1 MRLAKRCVACD
12 GERLKYAPAVLMP
25 FVAERVFGWRPTE
38 ISPEPDMPAGMSY
51 SICKTMMCE
60 DCGMLFLDMRF
71 DDEEMAA
78 LYRDYR
84 GEAYTADRDRCEPGY
99 AARNATMFAE
109 SNYIDQ
115 IDAILVPYLSA
126 KPRVLDWGGD
136 TSVNTPFRSRAMQ
149 HDVYDISNRPMVE
162 GARSVDLDTVKAS
175 VYDLIV
181 FSHVLEH
188 VPYPRESLREIVNAM
203 RPETVLYVEVPHEEV
218 VRLSE
223 NPAQRLDRKR
233 HWHEQINFFTPSALD
248 AIFKEVGLSIVERKS
263 LPITA
268 GGEECHVF
276 SIVARRFDVSQ
287 STISLL
293 RQD

>member
-12 GERLKYAPAVLMP
+12 GDRLGHVPAVLMP
-25 FVAERVFGWRPTE
+25 FVADRIFGWRPAE
-38 ISPEPDMPAGMSY
+38 ISPEWGLRDIPAGMAC

-78 LYRDYR
+78 LYADYR
-84 GEAYTADRDRCEPGY
+84 GEAYTRERDRFEPGY
-99 AARNATMFAE
+99 AARNAIMLEGSA
-109 SNYIDQ
+109 YIGQ
-115 IDAILVPYLSA
+115 IEAILEPYLGA
-126 KPRVLDWGGD
+126 RPRVLDWGGD
-136 TSVNTPFRSRAMQ
+136 TGVNTPFRSRAMQ

-181 FSHVLEH
+181 SSHVLEH
-188 VPYPRESLREIVNAM
+188 VPYPRESLREIANAM
-203 RPETVLYVEVPHEEV
+203 RQETILYVEVPHEEV

-233 HWHEQINFFTPSALD
+233 HWHEHINFFTPSALD
-248 AIFKEVGLSIVERKS
+248 AVFEDVGLSIIERQS
-263 LPITA
+263 FPIAAA
-268 GGEECHVF
+268 GKNSHVF
-276 SIVARRFDVSQ
+276 SILARR
-287 STISLL
+287 ST
-293 RQD
+293 RAAVA

>member
-12 GERLKYAPAVLMP
+12 GDRLGHVPAVLMP
-25 FVAERVFGWRPTE
+25 FVADRIFGWRPAE
-38 ISPEPDMPAGMSY
+38 ISPEWGLRDIPAGMAC

-78 LYRDYR
+78 LYADYR
-84 GEAYTADRDRCEPGY
+84 GEAYTRERDRFEPGY
-99 AARNATMFAE
+99 AARNAIMLEGSA
-109 SNYIDQ
+109 YIGQ
-115 IDAILVPYLSA
+115 IEAILEPYLRA
-126 KPRVLDWGGD
+126 RPRVLDWGGD
-136 TSVNTPFRSRAMQ
+136 TGVNTPFRSRAMQ

-162 GARSVDLDTVKAS
+162 SARSVDLDTVKAS

-188 VPYPRESLREIVNAM
+188 VPYPRESLREIANAM
-203 RPETVLYVEVPHEEV
+203 RQETILYVEVPHEEV

-233 HWHEQINFFTPSALD
+233 HWHEHINFFTPSALNAVFED
-248 AIFKEVGLSIVERKS
+248 VGLSIVERQS
-263 LPITA
+263 FPIAAA
-268 GGEECHVF
+268 GKNSHVF
-276 SIVARRFDVSQ
+276 SILARRSTRAAVS
-287 STISLL
+287 
-293 RQD
+293 

>member
-12 GERLKYAPAVLMP
+12 GDRLGHVPAVLMP
-25 FVAERVFGWRPTE
+25 FVADRIFGWRPAE
-38 ISPEPDMPAGMSY
+38 ISPEWGLRDIPAGMAC

-78 LYRDYR
+78 LYADYR
-84 GEAYTADRDRCEPGY
+84 GEAYTRERDRFEPGY
-99 AARNATMFAE
+99 AARNAIMLEGSA
-109 SNYIDQ
+109 YIGQ
-115 IDAILVPYLSA
+115 IEAILEPYLGA
-126 KPRVLDWGGD
+126 RPRVLDWGGD
-136 TSVNTPFRSRAMQ
+136 TGVNTPFRSRAMQ

-162 GARSVDLDTVKAS
+162 SARSVDLDTVKAS

-188 VPYPRESLREIVNAM
+188 VPYPRESLREIANAM
-203 RPETVLYVEVPHEEV
+203 RQETILYVEVPHEDV

-233 HWHEQINFFTPSALD
+233 HWHEHINFFTPSALNAVFED
-248 AIFKEVGLSIVERKS
+248 VGLSIVERQS
-263 LPITA
+263 FPIAAA
-268 GGEECHVF
+268 GKNSHVF
-276 SIVARRFDVSQ
+276 SILARR
-287 STISLL
+287 ST
-293 RQD
+293 RAAVA

>member
-12 GERLKYAPAVLMP
+12 GDRLGHVPAVLMP
-25 FVAERVFGWRPTE
+25 FVADRIFGWRPTE
-38 ISPEPDMPAGMSY
+38 ISPEWGLRDIPAGMAC

-78 LYRDYR
+78 LYADYR
-84 GEAYTADRDRCEPGY
+84 GEAYTRERDRFESGY
-99 AARNATMFAE
+99 AARNAIMLEGSA
-109 SNYIDQ
+109 YIGQ
-115 IDAILVPYLSA
+115 IEAILEPYLG
-126 KPRVLDWGGD
+126 VL
-136 TSVNTPFRSRAMQ
+136 TPVSPPQSSTRAMQ

-188 VPYPRESLREIVNAM
+188 VPYPRESLREIANAM
-203 RPETVLYVEVPHEEV
+203 RQETILYVEVPHEEV

-233 HWHEQINFFTPSALD
+233 HWHEHINFFTPSALD
-248 AIFKEVGLSIVERKS
+248 AVFEDVGLSIIERQS
-263 LPITA
+263 FPIAAA
-268 GGEECHVF
+268 GKNSHVF
-276 SIVARRFDVSQ
+276 SILARR
-287 STISLL
+287 ST
-293 RQD
+293 RAAVP

>member
-12 GERLKYAPAVLMP
+12 GDRLGHVPAVLMP
-25 FVAERVFGWRPTE
+25 FVADRIFGWRPTE
-38 ISPEPDMPAGMSY
+38 ISPEWGLRDIPAGMAC

-78 LYRDYR
+78 LYADYR
-84 GEAYTADRDRCEPGY
+84 GEAYARERDRFEPGY
-99 AARNATMFAE
+99 AARNAIMLEGSA
-109 SNYIDQ
+109 YIGQ
-115 IDAILVPYLSA
+115 IEAILEPYLDA
-126 KPRVLDWGGD
+126 RPRVLDWGGD
-136 TSVNTPFRSRAMQ
+136 TGVNTPFRSRAMQ

-188 VPYPRESLREIVNAM
+188 VPYPRESLREIANAM
-203 RPETVLYVEVPHEEV
+203 RQETILYVEVPHEEV

-233 HWHEQINFFTPSALD
+233 HWHEHINFFTPSALD
-248 AIFKEVGLSIVERKS
+248 AVFEDVGLSIIERQS
-263 LPITA
+263 FPIAAA
-268 GGEECHVF
+268 GKNSHVF
-276 SIVARRFDVSQ
+276 SILARRTTRAAVP
-287 STISLL
+287 
-293 RQD
+293 

>member
-12 GERLKYAPAVLMP
+12 GDRLGHVPAVLMP
-25 FVAERVFGWRPTE
+25 FVADRIFGWRPTE
-38 ISPEPDMPAGMSY
+38 ISPEWGLRDIPAGMAC

-78 LYRDYR
+78 LYADYR
-84 GEAYTADRDRCEPGY
+84 GEAYTRERDRFEPGY
-99 AARNATMFAE
+99 AARNAIMLEGSA
-109 SNYIDQ
+109 YIGQ
-115 IDAILVPYLSA
+115 IEAILEPYLGA
-126 KPRVLDWGGD
+126 RPRVLDWGAD
-136 TSVNTPFRSRAMQ
+136 TGVNTPFRSRAMQ

-181 FSHVLEH
+181 SSHVLEH
-188 VPYPRESLREIVNAM
+188 VPYPRESLREIANAM
-203 RPETVLYVEVPHEEV
+203 RQETILYVEVPHEEV

-233 HWHEQINFFTPSALD
+233 HWHEHINFFTPSALD
-248 AIFKEVGLSIVERKS
+248 AVFEDVGLSIIERQS
-263 LPITA
+263 FPIAAA
-268 GGEECHVF
+268 GKNSHVF
-276 SIVARRFDVSQ
+276 SILARR
-287 STISLL
+287 ST
-293 RQD
+293 RAAVP

>member
-12 GERLKYAPAVLMP
+12 GDRLGHVPAVLMP
-25 FVAERVFGWRPTE
+25 FVADRIFGWRPTE
-38 ISPEPDMPAGMSY
+38 ISPEWGLRDIPAGMAC

-78 LYRDYR
+78 LYADYR
-84 GEAYTADRDRCEPGY
+84 GEAYTRERDRFESGY
-99 AARNATMFAE
+99 AARNAIMLEGSA
-109 SNYIDQ
+109 YIGQ
-115 IDAILVPYLSA
+115 IEAILEPYLGA
-126 KPRVLDWGGD
+126 RPRVLDWGAD
-136 TSVNTPFRSRAMQ
+136 TGVNTPFRSRAMQ

-181 FSHVLEH
+181 SSHVLEH
-188 VPYPRESLREIVNAM
+188 VPYPRESLREIANAM
-203 RPETVLYVEVPHEEV
+203 RQETILYVEVPHEEV

-233 HWHEQINFFTPSALD
+233 HWHEHINFFTPSALD
-248 AIFKEVGLSIVERKS
+248 AVFEDVGLSIIER
-263 LPITA
+263 
-268 GGEECHVF
+268 
-276 SIVARRFDVSQ
+276 
-287 STISLL
+287 
-293 RQD
+293 

>member
-12 GERLKYAPAVLMP
+12 GDRLGHVPAVLMP
-25 FVAERVFGWRPTE
+25 FVADRIFGWRPAE
-38 ISPEPDMPAGMSY
+38 ISPEWGLRDIPAGMAC

-78 LYRDYR
+78 LYADYR
-84 GEAYTADRDRCEPGY
+84 GEAYTRERDRFEPGY
-99 AARNATMFAE
+99 AARNAIMLEGSA
-109 SNYIDQ
+109 YIDQ
-115 IDAILVPYLSA
+115 IEAILEPYLGA
-126 KPRVLDWGGD
+126 RPRVLDWGGD
-136 TSVNTPFRSRAMQ
+136 TGVNTPFRSRAMQ

-162 GARSVDLDTVKAS
+162 SARSVDLDTVKAS

-188 VPYPRESLREIVNAM
+188 VPYPRESLREIANAM
-203 RPETVLYVEVPHEEV
+203 RQETILYVEVPHEDV

-233 HWHEQINFFTPSALD
+233 HWHEHINFFTPSALNAVFED
-248 AIFKEVGLSIVERKS
+248 VGLSIVERQS
-263 LPITA
+263 FPIAAA
-268 GGEECHVF
+268 GKNSHVF
-276 SIVARRFDVSQ
+276 SILARR
-287 STISLL
+287 ST
-293 RQD
+293 RAAVA

>member
-12 GERLKYAPAVLMP
+12 GDRLGHVPAVLMP
-25 FVAERVFGWRPTE
+25 FVADRIFGWRPAE
-38 ISPEPDMPAGMSY
+38 ISPEWGLRDIPAGMAC

-78 LYRDYR
+78 LYADYR
-84 GEAYTADRDRCEPGY
+84 GEAYTRERDRFEPGY
-99 AARNATMFAE
+99 AARNANMLEGSA
-109 SNYIDQ
+109 YIGQ
-115 IDAILVPYLSA
+115 IEAILEPYLGA

-136 TSVNTPFRSRAMQ
+136 TGVNTPFRSRAMQ

-188 VPYPRESLREIVNAM
+188 VPYPRESLREIANAM
-203 RPETVLYVEVPHEEV
+203 RQETILYVEVPHEEV

-233 HWHEQINFFTPSALD
+233 HWHEHINFFTPSALD
-248 AIFKEVGLSIVERKS
+248 AVFEDVGLSIIERQS
-263 LPITA
+263 FPIAAA
-268 GGEECHVF
+268 GKNSHVF
-276 SIVARRFDVSQ
+276 SILARR
-287 STISLL
+287 ST
-293 RQD
+293 RAAVP